1 MAFWPNF
8 LSKTFVK
15 FTVNAPQMSI
25 KTTPSLLQ
33 QADINS
39 HDAFNL
45 LLSLWLDPSLLS
57 EVGAQRQ
64 SSFKKV
70 NYFAS
75 QFFLWKAP
83 RSSVIILIGMDMSAC
98 RYKSLSSAAGAAL

>member
-1 MAFWPNF
+1 MKLRGWGSFG
-8 LSKTFVK
+8 
-15 FTVNAPQMSI
+15 SI

-57 EVGAQRQ
+57 EVGAQCQ

-75 QFFLWKAP
+75 QCFFVKGTLQFSDYFNWNGY
-83 RSSVIILIGMDMSAC
+83 VGM
-98 RYKSLSSAAGAAL
+98 SL